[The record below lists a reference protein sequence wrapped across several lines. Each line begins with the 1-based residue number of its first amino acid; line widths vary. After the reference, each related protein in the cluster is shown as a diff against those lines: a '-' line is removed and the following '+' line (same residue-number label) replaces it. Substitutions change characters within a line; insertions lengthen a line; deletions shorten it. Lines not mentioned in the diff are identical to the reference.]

1 MMDISGNFV
10 PAPTTATSNIVLTE
24 VLYPSTGPLDGL
36 VGAAVASAIAIP
48 IAAVIL
54 LVARRTRREVVAVL
68 TICAA
73 VIAAGGAIG
82 AWGSSSAR
90 PASEREVIA
99 SALES
104 SAQHPG
110 IDVTV
115 TDDGR
120 VHMSYPHGASC
131 EAEIVDV
138 VHATK
143 RDFGHAVLAP
153 VKGKCEPGFPVPA
166 STPVK
171 N

>member
-10 PAPTTATSNIVLTE
+10 PAPTATSTIVLTE

-36 VGAAVASAIAIP
+36 VGAAIASAIAVP

-68 TICAA
+68 SMCAA
-73 VIAAGGAIG
+73 VVAAGGAIG
-82 AWGSSSAR
+82 AWGSSASR
-90 PASEREVIA
+90 PTSEREVVA
-99 SALES
+99 SALEA

-110 IDVTV
+110 VRVTV

-120 VHMSYPHGASC
+120 VHMTYPHGASC
-131 EAEIVDV
+131 EAEIVDI

-143 RDFGHAVLAP
+143 RDFGHVVLAP
-153 VKGKCEPGFPVPA
+153 VKGKCDQGFPVPA
-166 STPVK
+166 SPPAKT
-171 N
+171 